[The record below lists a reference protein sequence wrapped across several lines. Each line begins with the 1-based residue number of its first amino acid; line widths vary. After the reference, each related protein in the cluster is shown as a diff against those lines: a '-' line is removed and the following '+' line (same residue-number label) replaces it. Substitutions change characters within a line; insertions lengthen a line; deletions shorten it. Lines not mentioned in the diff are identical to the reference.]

1 VLLPL
6 IGARFHGWLDDLVVA
21 VYLLG
26 AHFLGLHGAA
36 FAIAAAGALVHF
48 VLTRCTQYP
57 QGTWAMVSFRTHA
70 FVELGEG
77 VAVLVAALT
86 LVHGATG
93 APRVFLSV
101 MGALQLGAFAFSDYR
116 WLPAADTT
124 VSLERVA

>member
-26 AHFLGLHGAA
+26 AHFLGLHGVA

-48 VLTRCTQYP
+48 VLTLH
-57 QGTWAMVSFRTHA
+57 AVSAGHLGNGVVPNAR

-77 VAVLVAALT
+77 VAVLVAGWT
-86 LVHGATG
+86 LVHGATS
-93 APRVFLSV
+93 APRGFLTV
-101 MGALQLGAFAFSDYR
+101 MGALQFGAFAFYR
-116 WLPAADTT
+116 WPLAADTT
-124 VSLERVA
+124 VSMERVA